1 MGIVTPPKYQEII
14 VMNLWD
20 DFSKSQGVRMSTTIL
35 VSVFSLTFSDAIPEL
50 RVAGQLQPRSL
61 TVEEVKE
68 AKEMN
73 ITSLL
78 DHNKTSHPEASTAV
92 IEDVPLEHL
101 PLGTNMEAAPV
112 KDLVRMPGTK
122 WCGIGWR
129 ADTVQQFGGYA
140 GTDRCCRHHDL
151 ACPIQIEPGETKHGL
166 WNHRYHTVMHCS
178 CDDRFRSCLKMV
190 DSQASSLVGNFF
202 FNVGNTKCFV
212 FKMEEVCEKRNWW
225 GVCLKKGR
233 RAKAVWRQPVAY

>member
-1 MGIVTPPKYQEII
+1 
-14 VMNLWD
+14 MNLGEELL
-20 DFSKSQGVRMSTTIL
+20 KTLGARMSTATIII
-35 VSVFSLTFSDAIPEL
+35 SVFSLAFSDAIPQL
-50 RVAGQLQPRSL
+50 RGQLEPRSL

-68 AKEMN
+68 GQEMN

-78 DHNKTSHPEASTAV
+78 DHNKTSAHSEDLTALT
-92 IEDVPLEHL
+92 EDVPLEHL

-129 ADTVQQFGGYA
+129 TDTVQQFGGYA

-190 DSQASSLVGNFF
+190 DSQASSVVGNFF

-225 GVCLKKGR
+225 GVCLKRGQ

>member
-1 MGIVTPPKYQEII
+1 MQKYLKNHI
-14 VMNLWD
+14 
-20 DFSKSQGVRMSTTIL
+20 
-35 VSVFSLTFSDAIPEL
+35 
-50 RVAGQLQPRSL
+50 VAGQLQPRSL

-92 IEDVPLEHL
+92 TEDVPLEHL

-129 ADTVQQFGGYA
+129 TDTVQQFGGYA
-140 GTDRCCRHHDL
+140 GTDRCTN
-151 ACPIQIEPGETKHGL
+151 I
-166 WNHRYHTVMHCS
+166 NHIA
-178 CDDRFRSCLKMV
+178 LPP
-190 DSQASSLVGNFF
+190 
-202 FNVGNTKCFV
+202 
-212 FKMEEVCEKRNWW
+212 
-225 GVCLKKGR
+225 KKLN
-233 RAKAVWRQPVAY
+233 

>member
-1 MGIVTPPKYQEII
+1 
-14 VMNLWD
+14 MNLWD
-20 DFSKSQGVRMSTTIL
+20 DFSKTQGVRISTTII

-50 RVAGQLQPRSL
+50 RGQLQPRSL

-92 IEDVPLEHL
+92 TEDVPLEHL

-129 ADTVQQFGGYA
+129 TDTVQQFGGYA

-190 DSQASSLVGNFF
+190 DSQASSVVGNFF

-225 GVCLKKGR
+225 GVCLKKGL

>member
-1 MGIVTPPKYQEII
+1 MD
-14 VMNLWD
+14 LLD
-20 DFSKSQGVRMSTTIL
+20 DFSKTKGIRISTTIIF
-35 VSVFSLTFSDAIPEL
+35 SVFSLALSDAIPQL
-50 RVAGQLQPRSL
+50 KGQLEPRSL

-68 AKEMN
+68 GAEMN

-78 DHNKTSHPEASTAV
+78 DHDKTTSHPENVV

-101 PLGTNMEAAPV
+101 ALGTNMEAAPV
-112 KDLVRMPGTK
+112 KDMVRMPGTK

-129 ADTVQQFGGYA
+129 TDTVQQFGGYA

-151 ACPIQIEPGETKHGL
+151 ACPISIDPGETKHGL

-178 CDDRFRSCLKMV
+178 CDDRFRSCLKLV
-190 DSQASSLVGNFF
+190 DSQASSIVGNFF

-225 GVCLKKGR
+225 GVCLKR
-233 RAKAVWRQPVAY
+233 VQRAKAVWRQPVAY

>member
-92 IEDVPLEHL
+92 IEDVPLEQL

-129 ADTVQQFGGYA
+129 TDTVQQFGGYA

>member
-1 MGIVTPPKYQEII
+1 MGIVTPPKYQQII

-20 DFSKSQGVRMSTTIL
+20 DFSKTQGVRMSTTIL

-112 KDLVRMPGTK
+112 KDLVGMPGTK

-129 ADTVQQFGGYA
+129 TDTVQQSGGYA

-190 DSQASSLVGNFF
+190 DSQAS
-202 FNVGNTKCFV
+202 
-212 FKMEEVCEKRNWW
+212 
-225 GVCLKKGR
+225 
-233 RAKAVWRQPVAY
+233 